1 MDTLNKLPDEKFYLI
16 QNKLVHWMQIKG
28 FVRWKQ
34 IQKTCS
40 ELLLAYSQDYVSQ
53 YGNFPEYKL
62 FMPLLRKGM
71 CEIAHI
77 NKRAGFVCF
86 SESEYLQNTVS
97 PLLLLNNFP
106 AISKLIKNFKIENS
120 VKLNVKCDLN
130 DSYSYK
136 YCDSKVSEVGI
147 YKAEDK
153 VYSPAFLF
161 DGKEK
166 RIIPGYE
173 ENIDSISIARCY
185 VRSMEDKKMFFYH
198 KKRQVLNTN
207 VYSDLPIL
215 ITRALFLLN
224 KENFNDSDFNYPISY
239 KKDYKNID
247 DKVINEIMRIFGKN
261 TVEVLDD

>member
-1 MDTLNKLPDEKFYLI
+1 M
-16 QNKLVHWMQIKG
+16 
-28 FVRWKQ
+28 
-34 IQKTCS
+34 
-40 ELLLAYSQDYVSQ
+40 
-53 YGNFPEYKL
+53 
-62 FMPLLRKGM
+62 
-71 CEIAHI
+71 
-77 NKRAGFVCF
+77 
-86 SESEYLQNTVS
+86 
-97 PLLLLNNFP
+97 
-106 AISKLIKNFKIENS
+106 
-120 VKLNVKCDLN
+120 KCDLN

-147 YKAEDK
+147 YKVEDK

-185 VRSMEDKKMFFYH
+185 VRSMEEKKMFFYH